1 MSWLSPLKAPGS
13 HRYLDLKELLHFFFE
28 KKKTQ
33 LNTAKLSNLSFYIT
47 GYLAQRTQSIQII
60 SSLDAANE
68 YYSSSP
74 TQPLYTKLQL
84 RSIEY
89 TMRHQYRNH

>member
-13 HRYLDLKELLHFFFE
+13 HRYLDLKELLHFFL

-33 LNTAKLSNLSFYIT
+33 LNTEKLSNLSFYIT

-68 YYSSSP
+68 YYSCSI